1 MADPATAA
9 AAAGAAADKGG
20 AGGLPQFDVS
30 QWPGQMVWILIVFAV
45 LFVLFNWIFV
55 PAVGGTIDAREDKI
69 AGDIGQARKL
79 KEQAEAQAAEADAEM
94 AQARGRAQKLAAEA
108 KARVQA
114 EAASRQAVEE
124 ARLAATLAEAE
135 AAIRASREQA
145 MGHVQEIAADTAK
158 AIVEKLTGQP
168 ASAQD
173 VARALAHRI

>member
-1 MADPATAA
+1 MATEVQTGTQAPA
-9 AAAGAAADKGG
+9 GG
-20 AGGLPQFDVS
+20 GGGLPQFDS
-30 QWPGQMVWILIVFAV
+30 TWWAGEFVWFCIIFAVVFALMAKV
-45 LFVLFNWIFV
+45 FV
-55 PAVGGTIDAREDKI
+55 PRLGGTIDARDDKI
-69 AGDIGQARKL
+69 AGDISQARKL

-114 EAASRQAVEE
+114 EAASRQAAEE